1 MTVFPVIKDFRD
13 KLYHYRGEIVH
24 CGGKRG
30 SAKTHGRPLIDAC
43 AQSGAGAHWA
53 GAWWEQPPWYLT
65 ACYVRMD
72 LSVTMTLQWAQ
83 GCRLKIDSIEVKYFT
98 VSFKAHLSGRLT
110 ENTSLEEG
118 EELMRELVVK
128 GKLRTGCR
136 SCVAVVGDWLQMILI
151 IFSPLGRVRF
161 YVNSTEG
168 NVRLFPPSHFHHSQ
182 SFNLRFPFPFL
193 SFPFPFRSR
202 VHRYL
207 LHPSALTDIV
217 LVTVCTHVIQI
228 WEVFDWRWH
237 GVTVS
242 PSPTRRPLSWPQA
255 GANLEVPVMT
265 ASCWLQEHLRLK
277 CSKTTSLKYRF
288 KHVSINNELIFKF
301 NI

>member
-72 LSVTMTLQWAQ
+72 SSVTMTLQWAQ

-168 NVRLFPPSHFHHSQ
+168 NVRLFPPSYFHHSQ
-182 SFNLRFPFPFL
+182 SLTCVFSLLALPFPFL
-193 SFPFPFRSR
+193 SLSFPLTSAPLPPASVRVDGHCLSDCVYTCHTDLGSVWLTLTRSDSVAKSNQASTIMAASWSQFGSASNDR
-202 VHRYL
+202 FL
-207 LHPSALTDIV
+207 LAP
-217 LVTVCTHVIQI
+217 
-228 WEVFDWRWH
+228 
-237 GVTVS
+237 
-242 PSPTRRPLSWPQA
+242 
-255 GANLEVPVMT
+255 GASQTKML
-265 ASCWLQEHLRLK
+265 
-277 CSKTTSLKYRF
+277 
-288 KHVSINNELIFKF
+288 
-301 NI
+301 

>member
-1 MTVFPVIKDFRD
+1 MTVFPFIKDFRD

-151 IFSPLGRVRF
+151 IFSPLGRVRL

-168 NVRLFPPSHFHHSQ
+168 NVRLFPPSYFHHSQ
-182 SFNLRFPFPFL
+182 SLTCVFSLLALPFPFL
-193 SFPFPFRSR
+193 SLSFPLTSAPLPPASVRVDGHCLSDCVYTCHTDLGSVWLTLTRSDSVAKSNQASTIMAASWSQFGSASNDR
-202 VHRYL
+202 FL
-207 LHPSALTDIV
+207 LAP
-217 LVTVCTHVIQI
+217 
-228 WEVFDWRWH
+228 
-237 GVTVS
+237 
-242 PSPTRRPLSWPQA
+242 
-255 GANLEVPVMT
+255 GASQTKML
-265 ASCWLQEHLRLK
+265 
-277 CSKTTSLKYRF
+277 
-288 KHVSINNELIFKF
+288 
-301 NI
+301 